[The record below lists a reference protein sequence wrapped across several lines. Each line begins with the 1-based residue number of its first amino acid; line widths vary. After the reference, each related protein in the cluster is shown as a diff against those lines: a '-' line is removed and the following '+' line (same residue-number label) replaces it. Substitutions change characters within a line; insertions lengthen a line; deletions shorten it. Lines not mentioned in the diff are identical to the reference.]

1 MQSGQPA
8 LQLWSCAPA
17 LLHSTA
23 CQQAQQGL
31 TSAAL
36 LQDDEEREA
45 EIKTIE
51 AARYAREM
59 ELAHREA
66 AEEKLRRKQ
75 AYLK

>member
-1 MQSGQPA
+1 M
-8 LQLWSCAPA
+8 
-17 LLHSTA
+17 LHGTA
-23 CQQAQQGL
+23 CQQAQHGL
-31 TSAAL
+31 TSAAV

-59 ELAHREA
+59 EQARREA

>member
-1 MQSGQPA
+1 M
-8 LQLWSCAPA
+8 
-17 LLHSTA
+17 LHDTA
-23 CQQAQQGL
+23 CQQAQHGL
-31 TSAAL
+31 TSAAV

-51 AARYAREM
+51 AARYTREM
-59 ELAHREA
+59 EQARREA